1 MLDCKIAHLLAY
13 LMKNT
18 GPKSF
23 SHMFNGFNVAKQPPT
38 FSNNINIDAHTL
50 LTHHTQFVRGT
61 TLHDIKQTVTEIR
74 IVKSAY
80 SALCLSS
87 ATQAQQFVLLVS
99 PLTKIHA
106 VLQT

>member
-1 MLDCKIAHLLAY
+1 
-13 LMKNT
+13 
-18 GPKSF
+18 
-23 SHMFNGFNVAKQPPT
+23 MFNGFNVAKQPPT
-38 FSNNINIDAHTL
+38 FSNNINIDVHTL

-61 TLHDIKQTVTEIR
+61 TLHDIKQKVTEIR
-74 IVKSAY
+74 IVESAY

-87 ATQAQQFVLLVS
+87 AMQSQQFVLLVS